1 MKQVFIKDIKA
12 GDKVTEFFALRKAEL
27 LEKDGRFRL
36 AMELGDSTGRI
47 PAVLWDA
54 TKEYGALYPAGVIV
68 KIKGLVGIYREKEQ
82 IRVEQIRLAKE
93 GEYDLADFFRAS
105 SKTYDELS
113 AALDGVIDRVE
124 NSYLQ
129 KLLKA
134 IFGDPDLRSK
144 YLKAPAAKLLHHD
157 TIGGLAEHSLSMA
170 EVIIR
175 LADHYPKLDRDILLC
190 GALLHDIG
198 KIWEYEIT
206 ASIDFTDAGRLV
218 GHINQGDEFVTGM
231 ADTIDN
237 FPDDLL
243 VHLRHLI
250 ISHQGEKEN
259 GSPVVPMTPEAMFLH
274 YVDELDAR
282 MGAIEKIRERTEGA
296 GWSQYS
302 QIFERFFF
310 FGRPDMPPP
319 GQSGHPAG
327 SPGAA
332 TPKRP
337 SAPPDLT
344 MDSDTPDSAPP
355 DHDDDDDPGPE
366 PPPSPDP
373 TKQGK
378 LL

>member
-1 MKQVFIKDIKA
+1 
-12 GDKVTEFFALRKAEL
+12 
-27 LEKDGRFRL
+27 
-36 AMELGDSTGRI
+36 
-47 PAVLWDA
+47 
-54 TKEYGALYPAGVIV
+54 
-68 KIKGLVGIYREKEQ
+68 
-82 IRVEQIRLAKE
+82 
-93 GEYDLADFFRAS
+93 
-105 SKTYDELS
+105 
-113 AALDGVIDRVE
+113 
-124 NSYLQ
+124 
-129 KLLKA
+129 
-134 IFGDPDLRSK
+134 
-144 YLKAPAAKLLHHD
+144 
-157 TIGGLAEHSLSMA
+157 MA

-218 GHINQGDEFVTGM
+218 GHINQGDEFVTSM

-250 ISHQGEKEN
+250 ISHQGEKEK

-282 MGAIEKIRERTEGA
+282 MGALEKIRERTEGA

-310 FGRPDMPPP
+310 FGRPDVPS
-319 GQSGHPAG
+319 GQPGHPAG
-327 SPGAA
+327 SPGAT
-332 TPKRP
+332 TPKRLSEP
-337 SAPPDLT
+337 SDDT
-344 MDSDTPDSAPP
+344 SDTDLP
-355 DHDDDDDPGPE
+355 DHPDDDPGAE
-366 PPPSPDP
+366 PPPPDP

>member
-12 GDKVTEFFALRKAEL
+12 GEKVTEFFALRKAEL
-27 LEKDGRFRL
+27 LEKDGQFRL
-36 AMELGDSTGRI
+36 SMELGDSTGRI
-47 PAVLWDA
+47 PGVLWDA
-54 TKEYGALYPAGVIV
+54 TKEHGALYPAGVIV
-68 KIKGLVGIYREKEQ
+68 KIKGLVGIYRERMQ
-82 IRVEQIRLAKE
+82 IRVEQIRLAKDD
-93 GEYDLADFFRAS
+93 EYDLADYFRAS
-105 SKTYDELS
+105 SQTYDELS
-113 AALDGVIDRVE
+113 AALNSMIDRVE

-134 IFGDPDLRSK
+134 IFGDADLRKK

-190 GALLHDIG
+190 GAILHDIG
-198 KIWEYEIT
+198 KIWEYEVT
-206 ASIDFTDAGRLV
+206 AAIDFTDAGRLV

-250 ISHQGEKEN
+250 ISHQGEKEQ

-274 YVDELDAR
+274 YIDELDAR
-282 MGAIEKIRERTEGA
+282 MGAIEKIRQRSEGA

-310 FGRPDMPPP
+310 FGRPDTPP
-319 GQSGHPAG
+319 GHTAQPGHVPS
-327 SPGAA
+327 SPGTAVSKHSPA
-332 TPKRP
+332 P
-337 SAPPDLT
+337 SDPT
-344 MDSDTPDSAPP
+344 TDTDAPDSAPP
-355 DHDDDDDPGPE
+355 DHDDDDDGPE
-366 PPPSPDP
+366 LPPDDP
-373 TKQGK
+373 AKQGK